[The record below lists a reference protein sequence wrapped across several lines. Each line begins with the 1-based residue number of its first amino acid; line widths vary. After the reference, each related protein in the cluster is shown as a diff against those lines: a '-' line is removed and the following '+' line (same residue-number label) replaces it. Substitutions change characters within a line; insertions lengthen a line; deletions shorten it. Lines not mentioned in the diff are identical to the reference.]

1 MPGNQDCLNI
11 DWLVVLQ
18 EVSGY
23 RFERFIIS
31 LKRFEKGKFT
41 ATEESSFE
49 DPFFVF
55 EGLGPRRTAKLLSWC
70 RPSVGIQ
77 LSIRLHLLFQETI
90 FFLRH
95 QIKPPTMGAFYC

>member
-23 RFERFIIS
+23 RFERFIVS

-49 DPFFVF
+49 DSFLFLKV
-55 EGLGPRRTAKLLSWC
+55 LGQGEQRSYCL
-70 RPSVGIQ
+70 
-77 LSIRLHLLFQETI
+77 
-90 FFLRH
+90 
-95 QIKPPTMGAFYC
+95 GADQASAFNSRSR

>member
-41 ATEESSFE
+41 AT
-49 DPFFVF
+49 
-55 EGLGPRRTAKLLSWC
+55 
-70 RPSVGIQ
+70 
-77 LSIRLHLLFQETI
+77 LLFQKIILI
-90 FFLRH
+90 FKDNRLGP
-95 QIKPPTMGAFYC
+95 QIWGLL